1 MIFVPKAMYLYQKQC
16 IIFRIVSTFEVLKV
30 KDMNPVIQFIVEHA
44 AECIV
49 GAVILIAFG
58 MLYWLLWRTAKSER
72 REKPE
77 KDAAIDPR

>member
-1 MIFVPKAMYLYQKQC
+1 M
-16 IIFRIVSTFEVLKV
+16 LKTKV
-30 KDMNPVIQFIVEHA
+30 MNPVIQFIVEHA

-58 MLYWLLWRTAKSER
+58 MLYGLIWRTVQSER

-77 KDAAIDPR
+77 KDTAIDPSQYTSPSRDMAGKAP